1 MKIRILRHVVGL
13 LGADWL
19 PGETHEC
26 PTPLARELVA
36 TRAAEYVVET
46 PVTGVVTIEHADP
59 VATHRDPMVGR
70 KGRRP

>member
-36 TRAAEYVVET
+36 TRAAEYVVEP
-46 PVTGVVTIEHADP
+46 PVTGLVTIETADP
-59 VATHRDPMVGR
+59 IVTSSDPQMR
-70 KGRRP
+70 RGRR